1 MMQKRIRALGL
12 AAALLAVSGFAQADI
27 KIAAVRMEVMQNS
40 PQIKALQAQL
50 QSEVEKRRSTIEA
63 QQKQFAD
70 DVQKYQR
77 DGATMSVDQ
86 RDKTEKDLNTRKAQ
100 LEYDQRKAQDE
111 LQARGQELQAAAIGK
126 IRDVIYQVGKE
137 KGFDIVV
144 PDAFVINPAV
154 DITDDVV
161 KRLSA
166 QTGGK

>member
-12 AAALLAVSGFAQADI
+12 AAALLVVSGFAQADV
-27 KIAAVRMEVMQNS
+27 KIAAVHMEAMQTA
-40 PQIKALQAQL
+40 PQIKALLAQIQA
-50 QSEVEKRRSTIEA
+50 EVDKRRSTLEA

-77 DGATMSVDQ
+77 DQATMSPDQ

-111 LQARGQELQAAAIGK
+111 VQAKGQELQNTAMGK
-126 IRDVIYQVGKE
+126 IRDAIYQVGKE

-144 PDAFVINPAV
+144 PDAFTINPAV
-154 DITDDVV
+154 DITEDVV

-166 QTGGK
+166 PAGK